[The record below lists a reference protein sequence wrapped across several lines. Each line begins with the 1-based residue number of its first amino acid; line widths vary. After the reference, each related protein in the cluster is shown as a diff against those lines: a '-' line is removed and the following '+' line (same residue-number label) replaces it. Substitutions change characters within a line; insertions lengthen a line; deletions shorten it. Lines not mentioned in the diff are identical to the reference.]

1 MSFLVRPLMS
11 KTGIVIATRNREKDL
26 NRLFSIISQEAKW
39 KELPI
44 WIHDD
49 SSQLVSEFYWEM
61 LEKES
66 FFLLKNP
73 NCLGY
78 IVNRNIS
85 NASSP
90 FDFIFS
96 LDDDSCFVDAD
107 GPALAVQYLKE
118 NPNVAALGFPLVDSL
133 TPSDPPTGNPF
144 PCQTYIGCAHLIRKD
159 IFLKLGGY
167 RSDFVHQ
174 CEEPEFC
181 TRIWNAG
188 YEIHAFPKCRV
199 HHWVSKEF
207 RLSQRVGFY
216 GPRNRVWSH
225 FLHTP
230 AIILPF
236 EIAKAF
242 GSYAKYSFSSKV
254 PFAHLKGFLAGIF
267 MGITTLKQREA
278 LTLEKYRDLTKLPL
292 FPHRP

>member
-1 MSFLVRPLMS
+1 MHSS
-11 KTGIVIATRNREKDL
+11 GIVITTRNREFDL
-26 NRLFSIISQEAKW
+26 RKLCDLLSKSSEWSEIP
-39 KELPI
+39 L

-49 SSQLVSEFYWEM
+49 ASNNVSNVYYEFIKDIASFQLR
-61 LEKES
+61 
-66 FFLLKNP
+66 NP
-73 NCLGY
+73 HCLGL

-96 LDDDSCFVDAD
+96 LDDDSCFVDVD
-107 GPALAVQYLKE
+107 GPALAIKYLKE

-133 TPSDPPTGNPF
+133 TPSDSPAGEPF

-159 IFLKLGGY
+159 VFLKLGGY

-174 CEEPEFC
+174 CEEPELC

-207 RLSQRVGFY
+207 RLSQRAGFY

-230 AIILPF
+230 TILLPF
-236 EIAKAF
+236 EVIKTF
-242 GSYAKYSFSSKV
+242 GSYAKYSFTSKV
-254 PFAHLKGFLAGIF
+254 PLAHLKGFLTGIF
-267 MGITTLKQREA
+267 MGITTLNQREA
-278 LTLEKYRDLTKLPL
+278 LTLEQYRNLTKLPL